1 MVCVMLS
8 HGYFT
13 KYLCFLIAGLVFFF
27 LPSYSLAWVSLCSA
41 HSRVPLWWRFA
52 CRRML
57 CPCAEGP
64 PLVPTSTRALFE
76 AEGVAKWL
84 RRGGGR
90 QWGFLCAVGGK
101 LVVKFDLI
109 YLIFWE

>member
-1 MVCVMLS
+1 
-8 HGYFT
+8 
-13 KYLCFLIAGLVFFF
+13 
-27 LPSYSLAWVSLCSA
+27 
-41 HSRVPLWWRFA
+41 
-52 CRRML
+52 ML

-64 PLVPTSTRALFE
+64 PLVPTSTRALFK

-90 QWGFLCAVGGK
+90 QAGRQLGFLCAVGGK

-109 YLIFWE
+109 YLIFWKSS